1 MAHRGGEVEG
11 SAYWRK
17 DGRCIREYND
27 TNAKRRYASGKNK
40 AEVEAKLRK
49 ALADHNH

>member
-1 MAHRGGEVEG
+1 MAHWGGEVEG

-17 DGRCIREYND
+17 DGWCIGEYND
-27 TNAKRRYASGKNK
+27 RNSKRRYASGKNK

-49 ALADHNH
+49 ALADHDQ